1 MRTFWTSI
9 WAARWARSSAAATV
23 RRSCAIP
30 SSPGASSRRSLKA
43 VDVPVTVKIPQ
54 GLGRRKRQRR
64 GLCADVPAGGRGR
77 HAVHG
82 RTRVQMYAGR
92 ADWDIIRDVKRA
104 VTIPVIANGDIFS
117 GADAAHILRYTGAD
131 LAMVGRGS
139 FGDPW
144 LFARG
149 NAAIAGEPE
158 PPLPPLRER
167 IEAALHQ
174 IEFAA
179 EIRGERLACLEARS
193 QFCWYLRG
201 VPHANVYKQE
211 VVHVETLDDLRR
223 IKRAIQRDLR
233 D

>member
-1 MRTFWTSI
+1 MRAPELAGRVI
-9 WAARWARSSAAATV
+9 EAV
-23 RRSCAIP
+23 V
-30 SSPGASSRRSLKA
+30 KA
-43 VDVPVTVKIPQ
+43 VDAPVTVKF
-54 GLGRRKRQRR
+54 RKGWDGGNVNAVAFAQM
-64 GLCADVPAGGRGR
+64 CQQAGASAI
-77 HAVHG
+77 AVHG

-117 GADAAHILRYTGAD
+117 GADAVHILRYTGAD
-131 LAMVGRGS
+131 LAMIGRGS

-158 PPLPPLRER
+158 PALPPLRER

-179 EIRGERLACLEARS
+179 DIKGERLACLEARS

-211 VVHVETLDDLRR
+211 VVHVETLNDLRR
-223 IKRAIQRDLR
+223 ITHAIQRDLR